1 MSPIRTYYD
10 GSPEEDQDLLE
21 LRQAHYDRLHALRL
35 QAARY
40 GDAVPANI
48 AAGIADAE
56 SQINAIDEVRRAKI
70 RPETAERMGATGQ
83 FTILA
88 GRLDIL
94 SQQMQLSQKQADDWR
109 ERIADAIDS
118 LAKSQGDFRRTTRM
132 IFQAI
137 GVILVIVALAM
148 MGLAAA
154 LWTLK

>member
-1 MSPIRTYYD
+1 
-10 GSPEEDQDLLE
+10 
-21 LRQAHYDRLHALRL
+21 
-35 QAARY
+35 
-40 GDAVPANI
+40 
-48 AAGIADAE
+48 
-56 SQINAIDEVRRAKI
+56 
-70 RPETAERMGATGQ
+70 
-83 FTILA
+83 
-88 GRLDIL
+88 
-94 SQQMQLSQKQADDWR
+94 MQLSQKQADDWR